1 MPPVEPVSRVSSTRS
16 ALTTAKTATYEAV
29 DVLTR
34 RRGIARKFNGH
45 TVRFPPRWAR
55 YYPGEYEPAKQ
66 SFLEERCSEGGTVI
80 DGGAHIGL
88 FTVIMAR
95 SVGPAGRVLAFE
107 PTPDTR
113 AVLTRTLKLN
123 EVDNVTVWPSALS
136 STSGTALFHAT
147 SDPGSNANS
156 LGRGSRS
163 AVEYSVNT
171 CSLDDLALDRVSC
184 IKLDIEGGE
193 LDALLG
199 AGDLLRRDRPA
210 IAMEVHPEQLLLF
223 GQSSKQL
230 WEVLAEHGAVVRR
243 NGRLLDEAQFTR
255 ESEPFEVQI
264 TLDERP

>member
-1 MPPVEPVSRVSSTRS
+1 MGS
-16 ALTTAKTATYEAV
+16 ALETAKTATYSAM

-34 RRGIARKFNGH
+34 RRGIARSFNGH
-45 TVRFPPRWAR
+45 TVRFHPRWAR
-55 YYPGEYEPAKQ
+55 YYPSAYEPAKQ
-66 SFLEERCSEGGTVI
+66 SFLEEMCPEGGTVI

-95 SVGPAGRVLAFE
+95 AVGPAGRVLAFE

-113 AVLTRTLKLN
+113 KVLSRTLRLN
-123 EVDNVTVWPSALS
+123 EVENVTVQSSALS
-136 STSGTALFHAT
+136 STSGTAIFHAT
-147 SDPGSNANS
+147 GDPGSNANS
-156 LGRGSRS
+156 LGRVSRS
-163 AVEYSVNT
+163 AVEFSVTT
-171 CSLDDLALDRVSC
+171 CALDDLTLGRVSC

-199 AGDLLRRDRPA
+199 AGELLRRDRPA

-223 GQSSKQL
+223 GRSSQQL
-230 WEVLAEHGAVVRR
+230 WDVLAEHAAVVRR

-255 ESEPFEVQI
+255 ESEPFEVQV

>member
-1 MPPVEPVSRVSSTRS
+1 MRS
-16 ALTTAKTATYEAV
+16 ALTTAKSVTYSAA

-34 RRGIARKFNGH
+34 RRGIARQFNGH

-55 YYPGEYEPAKQ
+55 YYPTDYEPAKQ
-66 SFLEERCSEGGTVI
+66 SFLEEMCPEGGTVI

-95 SVGPAGRVLAFE
+95 AVGPAGKVLAFE

-113 AVLTRTLKLN
+113 TVLSRTLELN
-123 EVDNVTVWPSALS
+123 DVENVTVQASDLS
-136 STSGTALFHAT
+136 STSGTATFHAT
-147 SDPGSNANS
+147 ADPVSNANS
-156 LGRGSRS
+156 LGRVSRT
-163 AVEYSVNT
+163 AVEFSVHT
-171 CSLDDLALDRVSC
+171 CALDDLSLGRVSC

-199 AGDLLRRDRPA
+199 ASELLRRDRPA

-230 WEVLAEHGAVVRR
+230 WAVLAEHGAEVRR
-243 NGRLLDEAQFTR
+243 NGVALNEAQFTR

-264 TLDERP
+264 TLDGHR